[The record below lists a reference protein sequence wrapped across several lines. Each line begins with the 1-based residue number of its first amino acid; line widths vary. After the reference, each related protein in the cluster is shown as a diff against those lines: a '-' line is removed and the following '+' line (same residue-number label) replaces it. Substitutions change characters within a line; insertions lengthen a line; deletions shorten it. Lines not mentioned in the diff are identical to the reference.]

1 VTPREVEEYSAL
13 RATIRERGSLRV
25 VLFMIAVIAWAAAT
39 IATASLAALP
49 VATLLPLFVL
59 AAGFE
64 SVFAVHT
71 GVERVGR
78 YLQVFYDEEGSRDW
92 ERTAM
97 AYGRVFP
104 GGGSDALFSTYFY
117 VATLLNFVPVLLAEP
132 VRLEVAVVGAG
143 HLLFIVRIF
152 AAHRASGRQRALDL
166 ERFERL
172 KQAGGASATGGAG
185 GPG

>member
-1 VTPREVEEYSAL
+1 MTPREAEEYKAL

-25 VLFMIAVIAWAAAT
+25 VLFIVAVIAWAAAT
-39 IATASLAALP
+39 IATAALAALP

-78 YLQVFYDEEGSRDW
+78 YLQVFYDDEGPREW
-92 ERTAM
+92 ERITM
-97 AYGRVFP
+97 AYGRAFA
-104 GGGSDALFSTYFY
+104 GGGPDALFSIHFY
-117 VATLLNFVPVLLAEP
+117 LATLLNFVPVLLAEP
-132 VRLEVAVVGAG
+132 VRLEVAVVGTV
-143 HLLFIVRIF
+143 HLFFIGRVL

-166 ERFERL
+166 ERFEKL
-172 KQAGGASATGGAG
+172 KADRAGGAGKTG
-185 GPG
+185 